1 MSIQVTRRRARRRA
15 PTSTT
20 KGPLATLGTG
30 WRATTTAVRKTG
42 GSGHQAGV
50 CCCSGR
56 DWWLVAR
63 CAPVRSGPGVVR
75 SGAGCSGARSGWLDS
90 TSLSSRGVQV
100 QVTTWSWCGRGA
112 LRVPFSFRAK
122 EEALF
127 FFRRRGGER

>member
-1 MSIQVTRRRARRRA
+1 
-15 PTSTT
+15 
-20 KGPLATLGTG
+20 
-30 WRATTTAVRKTG
+30 
-42 GSGHQAGV
+42 
-50 CCCSGR
+50 
-56 DWWLVAR
+56 
-63 CAPVRSGPGVVR
+63 VRSGPGVVR

-127 FFRRRGGER
+127 FFGAEEEKDETGWALTC